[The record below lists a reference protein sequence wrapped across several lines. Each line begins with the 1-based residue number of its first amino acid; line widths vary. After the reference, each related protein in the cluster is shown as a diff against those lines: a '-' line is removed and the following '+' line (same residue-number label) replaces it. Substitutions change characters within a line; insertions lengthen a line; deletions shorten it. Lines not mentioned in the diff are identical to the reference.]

1 MMSIESGFFT
11 FDLNNI

>member
-1 MMSIESGFFT
+1 MSIESGFFT